1 MPGGPPPH
9 ITGAQIAA
17 DAARYIGLGY
27 VFGGIADRPG
37 DWDCSSFVSYV
48 LGHDLGLAL
57 PGGRWGEPGFPPT
70 SHGPVVVSY
79 ANWTLALTIPESQ
92 AAPGDLVCFVGLGAS
107 GHIGIVTGHNQMIS
121 ALNPDMGT
129 LRSPIVGYGPYGAPI
144 IYRRILGI
152 PAGVSPAPP
161 GVPQT
166 GWNALSPLQQGVL
179 ILLVMGGIVA
189 GAVGLAAIAGTGGA
203 VLTGILARKLA
214 SGGSS
219 S

>member
-1 MPGGPPPH
+1 MPGGPPTKV
-9 ITGAQIAA
+9 TGAQIAA

-79 ANWTLALTIPESQ
+79 ANWTLALTVPESQ

-107 GHIGIVTGHNQMIS
+107 GHIGIVTGPNQMIS

-129 LRSPIVGYGPYGAPI
+129 LRSPIQGYGPYGAPI
-144 IYRRILGI
+144 VYRRILGI

-161 GVPQT
+161 GVPQA
-166 GWNALSPLQQGVL
+166 GGNPAGQSVL
-179 ILLVMGGIVA
+179 LMLIMGG
-189 GAVGLAAIAGTGGA
+189 AVLGLLGLAAVLGTGGA
-203 VLTGILARKLA
+203 VLTGLLARKLA
-214 SGGSS
+214 EGSS
-219 S
+219 SS